1 MGDGA
6 VEMPV
11 CACPVTSADT
21 AQTSENAAVAKLK
34 MFATEVQA
42 RGGRLWLEVKEQRRR
57 KTISNRDKY
66 FCLYY
71 ISGIIAVIVAF
82 CLFIA
87 IILYGYFL

>member
-1 MGDGA
+1 MGDSA
-6 VEMPV
+6 VEMPP
-11 CACPVTSADT
+11 CAGLVTSADT
-21 AQTSENAAVAKLK
+21 PQTSENAAVAKLK

-57 KTISNRDKY
+57 KTISDRDKY

-71 ISGIIAVIVAF
+71 ISGILAVIVAF